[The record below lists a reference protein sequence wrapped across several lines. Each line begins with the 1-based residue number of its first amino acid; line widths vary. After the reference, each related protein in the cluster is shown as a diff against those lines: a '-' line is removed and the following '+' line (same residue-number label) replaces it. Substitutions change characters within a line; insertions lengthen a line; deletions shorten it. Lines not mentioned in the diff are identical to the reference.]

1 VPESRAPFHAAL
13 KRPEAS
19 EDNDTEDPSFKSLW
33 RNSVCQVAQRSRGGG
48 ESPPSGAARPT
59 KKIDNFLPRRLTSD
73 IVFQKFRTRA
83 SCGRGAIRALA
94 PGHEDGC
101 K

>member
-1 VPESRAPFHAAL
+1 VGKTEGANSVPESRAPFHAAL

-48 ESPPSGAARPT
+48 EGPRQARRARL
-59 KKIDNFLPRRLTSD
+59 KKSTI
-73 IVFQKFRTRA
+73 
-83 SCGRGAIRALA
+83 SCQVG
-94 PGHEDGC
+94 
-101 K
+101 